1 MQARFDGMLKSTAPR
16 RAPCII
22 GQILI
27 VLKFDLILNIQIVN
41 RWRFIYQQRII
52 LEDVSSEMHTFE
64 KRIDFYHQKSN
75 INAPPAPALTPQT
88 KKICILLRY

>member
-27 VLKFDLILNIQIVN
+27 VLNFDLILNIEIAN

-52 LEDVSSEMHTFE
+52 LEDVLSEMHTFE
-64 KRIDFYHQKSN
+64 KHIVFYRQKYS
-75 INAPPAPALTPQT
+75 LTSCT
-88 KKICILLRY
+88 E

>member
-27 VLKFDLILNIQIVN
+27 VLNFDLILNIEIVN

-52 LEDVSSEMHTFE
+52 LEDVSSEMHVFNKIIVFHRQQYNWTAFPV
-64 KRIDFYHQKSN
+64 S
-75 INAPPAPALTPQT
+75 ALPPV
-88 KKICILLRY
+88 R